1 MIFCQVECI
10 LQVRMVIK
18 VYGHSIY
25 TQHVYIVYEL
35 DTWPRNPTNI
45 FPLKSCLFDTVKLV
59 RNAIKSEFIDNGS
72 GIAFGG
78 EFSCSFD
85 NDLGRNVVIF
95 GIVNSLLSHTDKQ
108 KNNSLVLGEGPTDS
122 INDSTDLAK
131 KKFSINF
138 SKANTKS

>member
-1 MIFCQVECI
+1 M
-10 LQVRMVIK
+10 
-18 VYGHSIY
+18 
-25 TQHVYIVYEL
+25 
-35 DTWPRNPTNI
+35 
-45 FPLKSCLFDTVKLV
+45 V

>member
-45 FPLKSCLFDTVKLV
+45 FPLKSCWFDRVKLV

-78 EFSCSFD
+78 EFPCSFD
-85 NDLGRNVVIF
+85 NDLERNVVIF

-122 INDSTDLAK
+122 INDSTDVAK